1 MVKRELDG
9 DTRVLLV
16 RPNRSMNWQ
25 QNRWLIAV
33 LGGFTLVIALFW
45 TVAGAWVILPFAGI
59 EVAALYLG
67 LHYVSWK
74 LHLRQVVR
82 IDTEVITVD
91 EGHNFPRRHWRL
103 EREQAAIAIV
113 AAQHPWDAPGIVL
126 YDRSQQIELGSFLN
140 KEEAGQL
147 IEELREAGLRVR
159 SESVPR
165 RLHF

>member
-82 IDTEVITVD
+82 IDTEGISVD